1 MRRNGRRQSF
11 MIVVKGMWSY
21 LETTVRWTC
30 EVLHSDYPMDK
41 EPRSGRWQQAGLSSG
56 RLPQIAGMQ
65 AALRTILTSRKHL
78 CHGID

>member
-21 LETTVRWTC
+21 LETTVR
-30 EVLHSDYPMDK
+30 YPMDK